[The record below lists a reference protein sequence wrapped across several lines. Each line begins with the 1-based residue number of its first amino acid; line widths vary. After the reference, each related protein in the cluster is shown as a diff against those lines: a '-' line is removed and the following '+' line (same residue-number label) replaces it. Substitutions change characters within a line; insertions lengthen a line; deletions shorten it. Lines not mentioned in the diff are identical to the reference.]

1 VISDHWRPPLGDSE
15 PVSLWRQIGE
25 RLYGLGLD
33 LNSRRGSRAEAIRGA
48 AVLSVGN
55 LEAGGTGKT
64 PCVLWWAR
72 RLREAGRTTVVCRPY
87 GPAAGG
93 EASDEIAEFR
103 ERLPGEVG
111 LELDSRKLTAARK
124 AASDGAKFIVVDDGF
139 SHRALARDL
148 DLILLDARRPLGNGR
163 LLPAGTLR
171 ERPAAMVRAD
181 AVVLSRADRATGEQ
195 IERSRKQLQGLG
207 FTGPILTARHR
218 CSGIV
223 EAGELR
229 PPAGERVF
237 CASGLG
243 RPTEL
248 AEAAHGAG
256 LTVVGERSFGDHHR
270 FAPREWQEIRK
281 AAGAE
286 SARLLMTRKDAV
298 RLPTEW
304 RREVVILETEWEW
317 LAGDVEPSWL
327 VEKLVRASE
336 R

>member
-1 VISDHWRPPLGDSE
+1 VITDRWRPPLGDSE
-15 PVSLWRQIGE
+15 PVSLWRRFGE

-33 LNSRRGSRAEAIRGA
+33 LMSRRETRGEVIAGS

-72 RLREAGRTTVVCRPY
+72 RLLEAGRTTVVCRPY

-93 EASDEIAEFR
+93 EASDEIAELR
-103 ERLPGEVG
+103 ERLPAEVG
-111 LELDSRKLTAARK
+111 LEYDDRKLTAARR
-124 AASDGAKFIVVDDGF
+124 AALEGAKFIVVDDGF
-139 SHRALARDL
+139 SHRALARNL
-148 DLILLDARRPLGNGR
+148 DLVLLDARRPLGNGR

-171 ERPAAMVRAD
+171 ERPAAVARAD
-181 AVVLSRADRATGEQ
+181 AVVLSRADRASREQ
-195 IERSRKQLQGLG
+195 INRCRQQIQALG
-207 FTGPILTARHR
+207 FSGPILTARHR

-248 AEAAHGAG
+248 AEAARGAG

-270 FAPREWQEIRK
+270 FVSREWQELRR
-281 AAGAE
+281 AAGTE

-298 RLPTEW
+298 RLPIEW
-304 RREVVILETEWEW
+304 RREVIILETEWEW
-317 LAGDVEPSWL
+317 LSGDVEPSWL
-327 VEKLVRASE
+327 VEKLLRASE